1 MKFLISWIIILSS
14 LVVAVLIVP
23 GIYIEGTNAWIAFGA
38 MALILGLVN
47 VFIKPILNFLSC
59 GCIALTLGLF
69 MLVIN
74 AFVLWFSAYLANLLG
89 IGFVVDGFLPAFLGG
104 LIVSVVSFLL
114 SMLFLND

>member
-1 MKFLISWIIILSS
+1 MKFLISLIIILIS

-47 VFIKPILNFLSC
+47 VFIKPILSFLSC

-89 IGFVVDGFLPAFLGG
+89 SGFIVDGFLPAFLGG

>member
-1 MKFLISWIIILSS
+1 MKFLISWIIILIS
-14 LVVAVLIVP
+14 LVVAVLVVP
-23 GIYIEGTNAWIAFGA
+23 GIYIESTNAWIAFGA

-89 IGFVVDGFLPAFLGG
+89 SGFIVDGFLPAFLGG

-114 SMLFLND
+114 SMLFLKD